1 MNDIET
7 YKNQVELLKQAL
19 LFYANKNT
27 YSSGM
32 GNPALIDLDEQGSQA
47 RFALEQLKKVE
58 EVNEKMNEDYN
69 QIINDTINAIESNPI
84 NLTNTIKTIKNINDN
99 NI

>member
-19 LFYANKNT
+19 LFYADKDN
-27 YSSGM
+27 YSSEM
-32 GNPALIDLDEQGSQA
+32 ENPALIDLDEQGSQA

>member
-1 MNDIET
+1 
-7 YKNQVELLKQAL
+7 
-19 LFYANKNT
+19 
-27 YSSGM
+27 
-32 GNPALIDLDEQGSQA
+32 
-47 RFALEQLKKVE
+47 
-58 EVNEKMNEDYN
+58 MNEDYN